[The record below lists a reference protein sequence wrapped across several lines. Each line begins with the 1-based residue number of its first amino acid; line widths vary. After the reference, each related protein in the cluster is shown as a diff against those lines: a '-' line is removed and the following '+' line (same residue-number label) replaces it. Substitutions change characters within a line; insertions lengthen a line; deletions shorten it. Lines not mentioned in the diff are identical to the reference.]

1 MMFKK
6 TKLILKMMDR
16 IQHLESTIDEL
27 RQQNLKLIQM
37 IGELHQE
44 LAYLRN
50 RVIADQKEE

>member
-50 RVIADQKEE
+50 RVIADQKDE

>member
-1 MMFKK
+1 MFKK

-50 RVIADQKEE
+50 RVIADQKDE

>member
-1 MMFKK
+1 MFKK

-50 RVIADQKEE
+50 KVTSDRMKD

>member
-1 MMFKK
+1 MFKK

-50 RVIADQKEE
+50 KVTGDRKKD

>member
-1 MMFKK
+1 MFKK
-6 TKLILKMMDR
+6 TKLIVKMMDR

-50 RVIADQKEE
+50 KVTGDRKKD

>member
-50 RVIADQKEE
+50 RVIADRKDE

>member
-50 RVIADQKEE
+50 RVIVDQKEE